1 MAIAPSYGSC
11 GYLASVIGMVSLRW
25 LRSFDLWFFLFAGF
39 LIVKGLINRDSSFL
53 IAESGTG
60 YILGIVGASM
70 MLLLLLYPVRKHARF
85 FRNLGPIKYWFR
97 IHMLLGVAGP
107 VLILYHAN
115 FGLGSTNSN
124 IALICMLIVAG
135 SGLFG
140 RLFYSKIHDGL
151 YGRKIE
157 LADLRNSLEE
167 IKSQFADSETLHQ
180 TLINFEKTALKH
192 RWLLLAVINII
203 VGRLRSA
210 VVKRKAAVMMKQVN
224 AGAND
229 VLANRLSLQKVNQYF
244 RQVIR
249 VADFTVYER
258 LFSLWHVLHIPL
270 FIMMVISGIVHV
282 FAVHIY

>member
-1 MAIAPSYGSC
+1 
-11 GYLASVIGMVSLRW
+11 
-25 LRSFDLWFFLFAGF
+25 
-39 LIVKGLINRDSSFL
+39 
-53 IAESGTG
+53 
-60 YILGIVGASM
+60 
-70 MLLLLLYPVRKHARF
+70 
-85 FRNLGPIKYWFR
+85 
-97 IHMLLGVAGP
+97 MLLGVAGP